1 MVKDFLVVVM
11 KIISGDV
18 FPLTVNVYSAK
29 EVWQEYS
36 GSFIVLSGSD
46 TITTDKL

>member
-1 MVKDFLVVVM
+1 MVKDFFVVVM
-11 KIISGDV
+11 KIINGDV
-18 FPLTVNVYSAK
+18 FSLTVNVYSAK

-36 GSFIVLSGSD
+36 GSFIVLSGRD